1 MSSAVLFHHL
11 SFFHSCTAS
20 ATRFERRRSVLPSG
34 GDQGST
40 PSDGDGEGVRRQGS
54 HKVTLKD
61 LA

>member
-1 MSSAVLFHHL
+1 VSSAVLFHHL

-54 HKVTLKD
+54 HKVT
-61 LA
+61 